1 MKTIALNN
9 KVLIIMMMLV
19 FSCGKVAAQEV
30 KTDAIKIEVTV
41 AETDSQME
49 LVSWLMATKQGQGGE
64 QAEVTATKKS
74 AKKQFINSGVQTNR
88 LLNKTFLKKAQN
100 RDVAVV

>member
-1 MKTIALNN
+1 M
-9 KVLIIMMMLV
+9 VMLV

-30 KTDAIKIEVTV
+30 ATDVIKVEVTV
-41 AETDSQME
+41 ADADSQME
-49 LVSWLMATKQGQGGE
+49 LVSWLMATKQGQGADQVE
-64 QAEVTATKKS
+64 ITATKKS

-100 RDVAVV
+100 RDGILA

>member
-9 KVLIIMMMLV
+9 KLLILMVMVV

-30 KTDAIKIEVTV
+30 TTDVIKVEVTI
-41 AETDSQME
+41 ADADSQME
-49 LVSWLMATKQGQGGE
+49 LVSWLMATKQGQSAD
-64 QAEVTATKKS
+64 QVEVTATKKS

-100 RDVAVV
+100 RDGILA